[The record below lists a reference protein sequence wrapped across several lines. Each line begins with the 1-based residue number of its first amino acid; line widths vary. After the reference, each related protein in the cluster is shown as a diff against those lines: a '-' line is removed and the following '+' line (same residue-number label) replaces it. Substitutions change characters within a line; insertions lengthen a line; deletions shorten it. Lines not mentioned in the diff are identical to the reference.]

1 MRNFFK
7 WINEALD
14 PVDTNLKDGAME
26 DVLKALE
33 NPSVRRRYIES
44 LITEIWEMNVRLDRL
59 MEEEQDKEW
68 KKISMRRNSIV
79 FCLNQILTVQDQLES
94 ELAEQDRQNR
104 ILSSYQG
111 AAATLD
117 NRR

>member
-1 MRNFFK
+1 MRNFWN

-14 PVDTNLKDGAME
+14 PATTNLKDGAME

-33 NPSVRRRYIES
+33 NPSVRRRYVES
-44 LITEIWEMNVRLDRL
+44 LVTEIWEMNIRLDRL
-59 MEEEQDKEW
+59 MEAEKDAEW

-79 FCLNQILTVQDQLES
+79 FCLNQVLSVQDELES
-94 ELAEQDRQNR
+94 ELVEQNRQNR
-104 ILSSYQG
+104 ILETFKG